1 MDPVI
6 DISSYIRSVPDFPK
20 PGINFYDITT
30 LLADPTGFKLT
41 LDAMERYIRSVSPD
55 KLVAAESRG
64 FLFAAALADRL
75 KLPLIPARKPGKLPA
90 ETISEEYDLEY
101 GRDCM
106 EIHADAV
113 MPGDRVV
120 IVDDLIA
127 TGGTLGA
134 ICKLVESCRGKVVGI
149 SAVIDLSFLPWR
161 EKLSA
166 YDVNYLI
173 SFDSE

>member
-1 MDPVI
+1 MSHS
-6 DISSYIRSVPDFPK
+6 ISSYIRSVPDFPK

-30 LLADPTGFKLT
+30 LLADPTGFKLA
-41 LDAMERYIRSVSPD
+41 LDAMDSYIRSTDPD
-55 KLVAAESRG
+55 KLVTAESRG

-75 KLPLIPARKPGKLPA
+75 NLPLIPARKPGKLPA

-101 GRDCM
+101 GTDRM
-106 EIHADAV
+106 EIHADAIS
-113 MPGDRVV
+113 PGDRVV

-127 TGGTLGA
+127 TGGTLRA
-134 ICKLVESCRGKVVGI
+134 ICTLVERCGGEIVGI

-161 EKLSA
+161 EKLA
-166 YDVNYLI
+166 DYDVNYLI